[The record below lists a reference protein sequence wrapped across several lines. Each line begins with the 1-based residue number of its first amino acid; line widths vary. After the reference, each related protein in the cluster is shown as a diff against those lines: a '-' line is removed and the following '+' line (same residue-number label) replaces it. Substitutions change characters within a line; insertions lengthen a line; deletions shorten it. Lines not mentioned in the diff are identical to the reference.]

1 MDHRAKEITLP
12 DGTQTDTWA
21 KEYMYYCEALS
32 FSKKTLKFRRDM
44 LDKIYRRGHT
54 ERLNRV
60 KYWLRYIWD
69 KKRLGMDSTPHN
81 GQ

>member
-21 KEYMYYCEALS
+21 KEYIYYCEALS

-44 LDKIYRRGHT
+44 LDKIHRRGQI
-54 ERLNRV
+54 ERLEKV
-60 KYWLRYIWD
+60 KYWLRYIWEN
-69 KKRLGMDSTPHN
+69 KR
-81 GQ
+81 